1 MRFNRSKEFI
11 VVFALVA
18 LGSGVS
24 APAHGDDQPAADSN
38 AGATTKPASSPPP
51 DLTIPTTARKVQND
65 LIPKP
70 TVVLK
75 PGETP
80 KPQFEDAAYSYGTVR
95 AGTVIEHEFKFKNTG
110 TGPLEI
116 LAVRP
121 GCGCTT
127 SGEFDKILAP
137 GATGRIPVKMSTA
150 RFSGS
155 VTKTVAVHT
164 NAPGVDG
171 LIVLTLNGTVNPLI
185 VIEPTK
191 VEFGSLKLTDVAGK
205 TLTGSFTI
213 TNQIEDP
220 LELKDLTS
228 SNPNFKA
235 EMKELEPG
243 RKFEVVVTMGGAL
256 RTGSNGANID
266 VNTNF
271 PDMATIRVPAAVYLN
286 SPVDVMPS
294 QVTLPATR
302 ATAMTR
308 ALFVRNNTVV
318 PVKLSGLK
326 SSNPKLGVRLEET
339 TPGMAWKLVL
349 DVPVDYQSAP
359 NGDTVSVK
367 TSNPE
372 IPELIV
378 DVITREMNR
387 PLPPGMP
394 TSADSGQIGGAV
406 KSN

>member
-1 MRFNRSKEFI
+1 MRFHRSKGLF
-11 VVFALVA
+11 FALA
-18 LGSGVS
+18 LGALGLS
-24 APAHGDDQPAADSN
+24 ATGLSYAEDKPVADSG
-38 AGATTKPASSPPP
+38 AGATTKPSSSPPQ

-80 KPQFEDAAYSYGTVR
+80 KPQFENAAFSYGTVR
-95 AGTVIEHEFKFKNTG
+95 AGTVIDHEFKFTNTG

-137 GATGRIPVKMSTA
+137 GASGRIPVKMSTA
-150 RFSGS
+150 KFSGP

-171 LIVLTLNGTVNPLI
+171 LVVLTLNGTVEPLI

-191 VEFGSLKLTDVAGK
+191 IEFGSLKLSDVIGK
-205 TLTGSFTI
+205 ALTSSFTI
-213 TNQIEDP
+213 TNKIEKP
-220 LELKDLTS
+220 LELKNLTS

-235 EMKELEPG
+235 EIKELEPG
-243 RKFEVVVTMGGAL
+243 RKFEIVVTMSGAL

-271 PDMATIRVPAAVYLN
+271 PDMDMLRVPAAVYLN

-302 ATAMTR
+302 TTAMTR

-326 SSNPKLGVRLEET
+326 SSNPKLVVRLEET

-349 DVPVDYQSAP
+349 DVPVDYQSP
-359 NGDTVSVK
+359 PTGDTVSVK

-387 PLPPGMP
+387 PLPPGTP

-406 KSN
+406 KAQ